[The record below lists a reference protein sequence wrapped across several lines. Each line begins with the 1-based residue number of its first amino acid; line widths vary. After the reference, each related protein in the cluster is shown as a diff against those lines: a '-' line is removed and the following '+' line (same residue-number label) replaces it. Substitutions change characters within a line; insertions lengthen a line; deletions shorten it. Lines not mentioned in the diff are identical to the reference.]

1 LVIEFFYRG
10 SPNPLLQR
18 YLIIA
23 VFAASI
29 RAQTP
34 VGGCDF
40 DAALRLHQAGD
51 LTAAAAGYEACL
63 TAQPGRVD
71 ARSNLGAVFVK
82 MGRYQDA
89 IGEYLEALKTAGSD
103 VAPRLRFNLAL
114 AYYKS
119 LQIPAAADELETL
132 HAAQPADLNLA
143 LLLADCRLRM
153 GEFQKAVDVVAPL
166 EAAHAKEPALNYVL
180 GMALIRLGR
189 VADGQ
194 IRVDRILRQ
203 GDSAE
208 GHFLLGSAL
217 FGAGNYPAA
226 VKELNQA
233 AVLNPEVPSLQS
245 YLGQALLFTG
255 DADSAVKAFRKELAA
270 NPNDYDANFQLA
282 SILAHRGQT
291 DESRRLL
298 ERATQVRP
306 GSAEARAALAGGFHF
321 EQAAAG
327 DAGGDP
333 GIPAGAA
340 APPVGTLTFAGS
352 ARPVVLV
359 FGSYTCPKL
368 RSSAADLKRI
378 AAQYHE
384 RVDFRLVYISEAHAN
399 GGAESQWQSS
409 INQKEGIDLPA
420 ARNLAEKQD
429 HAELCVRR
437 LTLPFGVVV
446 DGMDSAAERAY
457 QAWPSRLY
465 VVGRDGKVAFQTR
478 LGELD
483 FHADD
488 LERAIREIL
497 ARREADVRLR

>member
-1 LVIEFFYRG
+1 MW
-10 SPNPLLQR
+10 
-18 YLIIA
+18 
-23 VFAASI
+23 
-29 RAQTP
+29 AQTP

-40 DAALRLHQAGD
+40 EAAVRLHQAGH
-51 LTAAAAGYEACL
+51 LAAAAAAYEACL

-71 ARSNLGAVFVK
+71 ARSNLGAVLVR

-89 IGEYLEALKTAGSD
+89 IGEYLEALKTARAD

-119 LQIPAAADELETL
+119 FQIPAAADELETL

-153 GEFQKAVDVVAPL
+153 GEFQKAVDAAAPL
-166 EAAHAKEPALNYVL
+166 EGAHAEDLALNYVL

-233 AVLNPEVPSLQS
+233 AALNPGVPSLQS

-255 DADSAVKAFRKELAA
+255 DADSAAAAFRKELAA

-282 SILAHRGQT
+282 SILARRGQAE
-291 DESRRLL
+291 ESRRLL
-298 ERATQVRP
+298 EHAVQVRP
-306 GSAEARAALAGGFHF
+306 GSAEARAALTGGFQY
-321 EQAAAG
+321 ERTAS
-327 DAGGDP
+327 GDP
-333 GIPAGAA
+333 GIPIGAA
-340 APPVGTLTFAGS
+340 APAVGTLTFVGLK
-352 ARPVVLV
+352 RPVALV

-378 AAQYHE
+378 AEQYHE

-399 GGAESQWQSS
+399 GGAESQWQST

-420 ARNLAEKQD
+420 ARNLAEKQE
-429 HAELCVRR
+429 HAALCLRR

-446 DGMDSAAERAY
+446 DGMDAAAERAY

-465 VVGRDGKVAFQTR
+465 LVGRDGKVAFQTR

-488 LERAIREIL
+488 LERAIREML
-497 ARREADVRLR
+497 ARREADVR

>member
-1 LVIEFFYRG
+1 L
-10 SPNPLLQR
+10 PQR

-23 VFAASI
+23 VFAASL
-29 RAQTP
+29 RAQTAT
-34 VGGCDF
+34 GGCDF
-40 DAALRLHQAGD
+40 DAAVRLHQAGD
-51 LTAAAAGYEACL
+51 LAAAAAAYEACL
-63 TAQPGRVD
+63 AAEPGRVD
-71 ARSNLGAVFVK
+71 ARSNLGAVFAK

-89 IGEYLEALKTAGSD
+89 IGEYLEALKTAQP
-103 VAPRLRFNLAL
+103 VIAPRLRFNLAL

-119 LQIPAAADELETL
+119 YQIPAAANELEPL
-132 HAAQPADLNLA
+132 HAAQPGDLNMS
-143 LLLADCRLRM
+143 LLLADCRLRL
-153 GEFQKAVDVVAPL
+153 GEFQKAVDVLAPL
-166 EAAHAKEPALNYVL
+166 ESAHAEDLALNYVL

-194 IRVDRILRQ
+194 IRVDRILSR
-203 GDSAE
+203 GESAE
-208 GHFLLGSAL
+208 GHFMLGSAL

-233 AVLNPEVPSLQS
+233 AALNPEVPSLQS

-270 NPNDYDANFQLA
+270 DPNDYDANFQLA
-282 SILAHRGQT
+282 SILARRGQVE
-291 DESRRLL
+291 ESRRLL
-298 ERATQVRP
+298 ERAVQVRP
-306 GSAEARAALAGGFHF
+306 GSAEAHAALAGGFHF
-321 EQAAAG
+321 EHVVS
-327 DAGGDP
+327 GDP
-333 GIPAGAA
+333 GIPVGAA
-340 APPVGTLTFAGS
+340 APPVGALTFARL

-399 GGAESQWQSS
+399 GGAESQWQST

-429 HAELCVRR
+429 HAALCLRR

-446 DGMDSAAERAY
+446 DGMDAAAEQAY

-465 VVGRDGKVAFQTR
+465 LVGRDGKVAFQTR

-488 LERAIREIL
+488 LERAIREML
-497 ARREADVRLR
+497 ARREADGRLR

>member
-1 LVIEFFYRG
+1 M
-10 SPNPLLQR
+10 
-18 YLIIA
+18 
-23 VFAASI
+23 
-29 RAQTP
+29 RAQTQ

-40 DAALRLHQAGD
+40 DSALRLHQAGD
-51 LTAAAAGYEACL
+51 LAAAAAAYEACL
-63 TAQPGRVD
+63 TAEPGRVD
-71 ARSNLGAVFVK
+71 ARSNLGAVLVR

-89 IGEYLEALKTAGSD
+89 IGEYLEALKTARTD
-103 VAPRLRFNLAL
+103 IAPRLRFNLAL

-119 LQIPAAADELETL
+119 FQIPAAANELGAL
-132 HAAQPADLNLA
+132 HAAQPGDLNLA
-143 LLLADCRLRM
+143 LLLADCWLRM

-166 EAAHAKEPALNYVL
+166 EAAHAEDLALNYVL

-217 FGAGNYPAA
+217 FGAGDYPAA

-233 AVLNPEVPSLQS
+233 AALNPEVPSLQS

-255 DADSAVKAFRKELAA
+255 DADSAAAAFRKELAA

-282 SILAHRGQT
+282 SILARRGQSE
-291 DESRRLL
+291 ESRRLL
-298 ERATQVRP
+298 ERAAQVRP
-306 GSAEARAALAGGFHF
+306 GSAEARATLAGGFHF
-321 EQAAAG
+321 EQGMA
-327 DAGGDP
+327 GDP
-333 GIPAGAA
+333 GIPVGAV
-340 APPVGTLTFAGS
+340 APPVGTLTFAGLK
-352 ARPVVLV
+352 RPVVLV

-368 RSSAADLKRI
+368 RSSASDLKRI
-378 AAQYHE
+378 AEQYHE

-399 GGAESQWQSS
+399 GGAESQWQST
-409 INQKEGIDLPA
+409 INQKEGIDMPA
-420 ARNLAEKQD
+420 ARNLAEKQE
-429 HAELCVRR
+429 HAALCLRR

-446 DGMDSAAERAY
+446 DGMDAAAERAY

-465 VVGRDGKVAFQTR
+465 LVGRDGKVGFQTR

-497 ARREADVRLR
+497 AGRQGDVRLR

>member
-1 LVIEFFYRG
+1 L
-10 SPNPLLQR
+10 PQR

-23 VFAASI
+23 VFAVGL

-40 DAALRLHQAGD
+40 DTAVRLHQSGNLD
-51 LTAAAAGYEACL
+51 AAVAAYEACL
-63 TAQPGRVD
+63 TAEPGRVD
-71 ARSNLGAVFVK
+71 ARSNLGAVFAK
-82 MGRYQDA
+82 MGRYRDA
-89 IGEYLEALKTAGSD
+89 IGEYLEALKTAGPD
-103 VAPRLRFNLAL
+103 IAPRLRFNLAL

-119 LQIPAAADELETL
+119 FQIPAAADELEPL

-153 GEFQKAVDVVAPL
+153 GEFQKAVNVVAPL
-166 EAAHAKEPALNYVL
+166 EAAHADDLALSYVL

-194 IRVDRILRQ
+194 IRVDRILSR
-203 GDSAE
+203 GESAE

-233 AVLNPEVPSLQS
+233 AALNPEVPSLQS

-255 DADSAVKAFRKELAA
+255 DADGAVKAFRKELAA
-270 NPNDYDANFQLA
+270 DPNDYDANFQLA
-282 SILAHRGQT
+282 SILARRGQAE
-291 DESRRLL
+291 ESRQLL
-298 ERATQVRP
+298 ERAVQVRP
-306 GSAEARAALAGGFHF
+306 GSAAARAALAGGFHF
-321 EQAAAG
+321 ERAG
-327 DAGGDP
+327 LGDVGPGDP
-333 GIPAGAA
+333 GIPVGAA
-340 APPVGTLTFAGS
+340 APPVGTLTFVGL
-352 ARPVVLV
+352 ARPVALV

-384 RVDFRLVYISEAHAN
+384 RVDFRLVYISEAHAD
-399 GGAESQWQSS
+399 GGVESQWQST

-420 ARNLAEKQD
+420 PRTLAEKQD
-429 HAELCVRR
+429 HAALCLRR

-446 DGMDSAAERAY
+446 DGMDTAAERAY

-465 VVGRDGKVAFQTR
+465 LVGRDGKVAFQTR

-483 FHADD
+483 FHADE

-497 ARREADVRLR
+497 ARGGADVRLR

>member
-1 LVIEFFYRG
+1 L
-10 SPNPLLQR
+10 PQP

-23 VFAASI
+23 VFAASMS
-29 RAQTP
+29 AQTP

-40 DAALRLHQAGD
+40 DTAVRLHQAGD
-51 LTAAAAGYEACL
+51 LPAAAAAYQACL
-63 TAQPGRVD
+63 MAEPGRVD
-71 ARSNLGAVFVK
+71 ARSNLGAVMVR

-89 IGEYLEALKTAGSD
+89 IGQYLEALKNAPPQ

-119 LQIPAAADELETL
+119 FQIPSAADELEAL
-132 HAAQPADLNLA
+132 RAAQPADLNLA

-153 GEFQKAVDVVAPL
+153 GEFQEAVDTVAPL
-166 EAAHAKEPALNYVL
+166 ESAHADDLALNYVL

-194 IRVDRILRQ
+194 IRVDRILRK

-233 AVLNPEVPSLQS
+233 AALNPEVPSLQS

-255 DADSAVKAFRKELAA
+255 DADGAAAAFRKELAA

-282 SILAHRGQT
+282 SILARRGQSE
-291 DESRRLL
+291 ESRRLI
-298 ERATQVRP
+298 ERAVQVRP
-306 GSAEARAALAGGFHF
+306 GSAEARAALTGGFHF
-321 EQAAAG
+321 DHAAS
-327 DAGGDP
+327 GDP
-333 GIPAGAA
+333 GIPVGAA
-340 APPVGTLTFAGS
+340 APPVGMLTFAGLK
-352 ARPVVLV
+352 RPVVLV

-368 RSSAADLKRI
+368 RNSAADLKHI
-378 AAQYHE
+378 AEQYHE

-399 GGAESQWQSS
+399 GGAEAQWQST

-429 HAELCVRR
+429 HAALCLRR

-446 DGMDSAAERAY
+446 DGMNAAAERAY

-465 VVGRDGKVAFQTR
+465 LVGRDGKVAFQTR

-488 LERAIREIL
+488 LERAIR
-497 ARREADVRLR
+497 DVR